1 MSGSQRKDGSSPLRH
16 NPSVIVNNES
26 SSNIVRKRKAGG
38 AAHMKP
44 LEYDV
49 DRSSKHGKVGTG
61 GSVPFKEQPLVL
73 FGGRTLPGETA
84 RNLIA
89 GSSNPRVFGD
99 LEGKAPGGDP
109 MSRKAWHPSKTQF
122 ANVIAKCL
130 PRTDINRFHQTW
142 KTVLSAMKGK
152 PVPDDPVFGIPGSAQ
167 LLNTNVQVIHRT
179 FLEMY
184 GLTNV
189 SLAMRD
195 HMNDGVDIHS
205 VVTRPDYLEI
215 VMMDAV
221 IARTVRIPRR
231 RTEAG
236 VYYCHREKRHES
248 VGVPNTHIPMDMN
261 WLRIVRNG
269 SRINRFAKGGYV
281 SRLWDGNVDKI
292 WKWRISR
299 GSSNFLL
306 DSDAMGITSRLLP
319 FPKAMKKVM
328 YARQCPDEEGPR
340 LAPDHV
346 EGQDYAMVEG
356 RYLRRAYNAGL
367 EASPSAKRGCRHY
380 VSGFLHRV
388 ISIRESLVIDPSDGD
403 VDVCVSVQVNHP
415 GSQTGKMSVSRDS
428 VIQIRYL
435 PTLGPAADKMLGDI
449 RKHAQTVRS
458 RNQNSARAGKGDL
471 GSMHP
476 IGTRICLDGVHRTR
490 YVTSSEESAQSL
502 LRDAVV
508 ASANLAAVSIPA
520 VLRTMQDLEVDGG
533 VIPRHGMA
541 GDGCFANITNTMDVS
556 VDLSNA
562 SHYDVNDASQGFSIW
577 TEDDPGSTDDWYFV
591 LPNVYGKRDGKGPT
605 YNGMAIRLK
614 HGVMISWDGRLIRH
628 CTSMMRRAEGKHVYG
643 TFFAAKTA
651 IVRYGT
657 RKAAASY
664 QCSAKLEVGELSK
677 RVLTLR
683 GELDVAVA
691 SLEEAKRAVSVADR
705 SVRDLNKLLTEA
717 ERALAIA
724 VMMRRRTC

>member
-73 FGGRTLPGETA
+73 FGGRTLPVFA
-84 RNLIA
+84 SHRHQQIPSNLED
-89 GSSNPRVFGD
+89 GVVGD
-99 LEGKAPGGDP
+99 E
-109 MSRKAWHPSKTQF
+109 
-122 ANVIAKCL
+122 
-130 PRTDINRFHQTW
+130 
-142 KTVLSAMKGK
+142 GK

-231 RTEAG
+231 RTGKEVVDTPVKLRVMPEFLDAKYDKRYRCLVVVLPEAG

-458 RNQNSARAGKGDL
+458 RNQNSARAG
-471 GSMHP
+471 
-476 IGTRICLDGVHRTR
+476 R
-490 YVTSSEESAQSL
+490 
-502 LRDAVV
+502 
-508 ASANLAAVSIPA
+508 
-520 VLRTMQDLEVDGG
+520 
-533 VIPRHGMA
+533 
-541 GDGCFANITNTMDVS
+541 
-556 VDLSNA
+556 
-562 SHYDVNDASQGFSIW
+562 
-577 TEDDPGSTDDWYFV
+577 
-591 LPNVYGKRDGKGPT
+591 
-605 YNGMAIRLK
+605 
-614 HGVMISWDGRLIRH
+614 
-628 CTSMMRRAEGKHVYG
+628 
-643 TFFAAKTA
+643 
-651 IVRYGT
+651 
-657 RKAAASY
+657 
-664 QCSAKLEVGELSK
+664 
-677 RVLTLR
+677 
-683 GELDVAVA
+683 
-691 SLEEAKRAVSVADR
+691 
-705 SVRDLNKLLTEA
+705 
-717 ERALAIA
+717 
-724 VMMRRRTC
+724 

>member
-1 MSGSQRKDGSSPLRH
+1 
-16 NPSVIVNNES
+16 
-26 SSNIVRKRKAGG
+26 
-38 AAHMKP
+38 
-44 LEYDV
+44 
-49 DRSSKHGKVGTG
+49 
-61 GSVPFKEQPLVL
+61 
-73 FGGRTLPGETA
+73 
-84 RNLIA
+84 
-89 GSSNPRVFGD
+89 
-99 LEGKAPGGDP
+99 
-109 MSRKAWHPSKTQF
+109 
-122 ANVIAKCL
+122 
-130 PRTDINRFHQTW
+130 
-142 KTVLSAMKGK
+142 
-152 PVPDDPVFGIPGSAQ
+152 
-167 LLNTNVQVIHRT
+167 
-179 FLEMY
+179 
-184 GLTNV
+184 
-189 SLAMRD
+189 
-195 HMNDGVDIHS
+195 
-205 VVTRPDYLEI
+205 
-215 VMMDAV
+215 
-221 IARTVRIPRR
+221 
-231 RTEAG
+231 
-236 VYYCHREKRHES
+236 
-248 VGVPNTHIPMDMN
+248 
-261 WLRIVRNG
+261 
-269 SRINRFAKGGYV
+269 
-281 SRLWDGNVDKI
+281 
-292 WKWRISR
+292 
-299 GSSNFLL
+299 
-306 DSDAMGITSRLLP
+306 
-319 FPKAMKKVM
+319 
-328 YARQCPDEEGPR
+328 
-340 LAPDHV
+340 
-346 EGQDYAMVEG
+346 
-356 RYLRRAYNAGL
+356 
-367 EASPSAKRGCRHY
+367 
-380 VSGFLHRV
+380 
-388 ISIRESLVIDPSDGD
+388 
-403 VDVCVSVQVNHP
+403 
-415 GSQTGKMSVSRDS
+415 MSVSRDS

-724 VMMRRRTC
+724 SDDAKANLLTSGGGTSTHDVVHAAQAKECPSTGVVGVGGAVVDVEMDVDETSVSVAPDDDAESWEDNSLASDCSDEGSVDLGIEVEPFDDGDITNPVDLVGADDVAVETSVADEATPLQAKLSQTVAPAAVCEEQPPVPHAARCDELAEDSSSTGLLTRSCGELVVNPASGCADEVKHPPTSVHLRISRVDSVYYHSDYGSSPSHLMGLEEHQMVEQTHVRERDGFHDGRNDHVVSQKPRDVTQDSGKVDAGQGQYSWHEKEYTQENARWTTSSSEMA